1 MTMNRNLSDI
11 LLEPVI
17 TEKSTALAKHKKY
30 TFKVAGGVTKYSIKQ
45 AFEQIFPG
53 RKVLDINSLVIKG
66 HTKRTRTG
74 IKFPKDSRKAVITID
89 GPAIEYFP
97 DVS

>member
-1 MTMNRNLSDI
+1 MGRNLSNI
-11 LLEPVI
+11 LLKPVI
-17 TEKSTALAKHKKY
+17 TEKSTHLAKLKKY
-30 TFKVAGGVTKYSIKQ
+30 TFKVSKDATKHSIKN

-66 HTKRTRTG
+66 HTKRTKTG
-74 IKFPKDSRKAVITID
+74 IKFPRDFRKAVISID